1 MDAFSLVLPH
11 KKKKRTGRVNAEEGM
26 LNFFFS
32 KKLQA
37 HCELFSL
44 FFYILL
50 KKIQLQTPRNLLKN
64 TIQIIK
70 IHM

>member
-1 MDAFSLVLPH
+1 MP
-11 KKKKRTGRVNAEEGM
+11 KREC
-26 LNFFFS
+26 LIFFFS